1 MPHCYYH
8 YLNYKRCKFLIFV
21 LPSILTTFI
30 LTGCASA
37 PESFIK
43 AYEPSWA
50 SIEIRDNL
58 TLEDAWQ
65 QVVDILAKKFEL
77 EMISKDGYYI
87 RTSWIYT
94 WWKVGERTENYRVR
108 ALVKFS
114 ANGKNVDIKTEANY
128 LDDDQWILGYDNR
141 LLETIKTDIMG
152 VVGRTTR

>member
-1 MPHCYYH
+1 MN
-8 YLNYKRCKFLIFV
+8 YLVGIPRSHKVLASFIKTLVII
-21 LPSILTTFI
+21 LPSIFFI
-30 LTGCASA
+30 SCASA
-37 PESFIK
+37 PESFIR
-43 AYEPSWA
+43 ANEPSWA

-77 EMISKDGYYI
+77 EMISKDGYYV

-114 ANGKNVDIKTEANY
+114 ANGKNVDVKTEANY
-128 LDDDQWILGYDNR
+128 LDDEQWIVGYDDR
-141 LLETIKTDIMG
+141 LLETVKTDIMG

>member
-1 MPHCYYH
+1 MNN
-8 YLNYKRCKFLIFV
+8 NYNINISEKLRFLTSTLLVISFT
-21 LPSILTTFI
+21 LLF
-30 LTGCASA
+30 TGCASA
-37 PESFIK
+37 PQSFIK
-43 AYEPSWA
+43 SFEPSWT
-50 SIEIRDNL
+50 SIEMRENI

-94 WWKVGERTENYRVR
+94 WWKVGERTENYKVR

-128 LDDDQWILGYDNR
+128 LEDDQWIVGYDNR
-141 LLETIKTDIMG
+141 LLETVKTDIMG